1 MSSYRTPLGKA
12 RGLGSGHAGVH
23 HWTVQRLTAIS
34 NVPLVFWFIAS
45 AVLALSGATYAD
57 TVEWLRSPVTAT
69 LMVLLVISV
78 FYHARLGLQVIIEDY
93 VHQPG
98 AKIASLAA
106 VTLVIFAMATAC
118 IVAVLVVSLGTPPLT
133 TLEAEP

>member
-1 MSSYRTPLGKA
+1 
-12 RGLGSGHAGVH
+12 
-23 HWTVQRLTAIS
+23 
-34 NVPLVFWFIAS
+34 
-45 AVLALSGATYAD
+45 
-57 TVEWLRSPVTAT
+57 
-69 LMVLLVISV
+69 MVLLVISV

-106 VTLVIFAMATAC
+106 VTLVIFAMAAAC

>member
-1 MSSYRTPLGKA
+1 VSSYRTPLGKA

-34 NVPLVFWFIAS
+34 NVPLVLWFIAS
-45 AVLALSGATYAD
+45 AVSLSGATYAD
-57 TVEWLRSPVTAT
+57 TVEWLRSPITAT
-69 LMVLLVISV
+69 LMILLVISV
-78 FYHARLGLQVIIEDY
+78 FYHAKLGLQVIIEDY

-106 VTLVIFAMATAC
+106 VTLVIFAMAAAC
-118 IVAVLVVSLGTPPLT
+118 IVAVLIVSLGTLPLT
-133 TLEAEP
+133 ALEAEP